1 MSRTDL
7 TEQQWRQLE
16 PLLPSNPRRGHAFVD
31 RRRVLNGILW
41 REKTGAPWRDVP
53 PRSAPGKPAMTA
65 SCAGRAMASGSAFC
79 GSCRPRPMPPGRSTG
94 MALRSMLLISRRTEV
109 RLVPGKT
116 APQRKKGG
124 LERRV
129 AGTFTG
135 RPHEQAASLCRW
147 PRTPIGGH
155 RHGRSTCRRHPDRIG
170 ARCHFCSPPGT
181 RSASKTSHSPARG
194 PCIWGAQVAS
204 ADPVPQDS
212 VHLPGARRRQSTSLE
227 ARERRRL
234 SAFLRSPGVQGAQR
248 RRARHQSA
256 HGLPGRRYPL
266 RQARLPL
273 PGNRD
278 CRNNYPMDL
287 LESVR
292 QTLAPPLPHLSPR
305 NIS

>member
-1 MSRTDL
+1 
-7 TEQQWRQLE
+7 
-16 PLLPSNPRRGHAFVD
+16 
-31 RRRVLNGILW
+31 
-41 REKTGAPWRDVP
+41 
-53 PRSAPGKPAMTA
+53 
-65 SCAGRAMASGSAFC
+65 
-79 GSCRPRPMPPGRSTG
+79 MPPGRSTG

-227 ARERRRL
+227 ARGRRRL
-234 SAFLRSPGVQGAQR
+234 SAFLRSPGVQGR
-248 RRARHQSA
+248 NVVERAINRLMDFRA
-256 HGLPGRRYPL
+256 VATRYDK
-266 RQARLPL
+266 R
-273 PGNRD
+273 G
-278 CRNNYPMDL
+278 YHY
-287 LESVR
+287 
-292 QTLAPPLPHLSPR
+292 LATVTVATIIQWLF
-305 NIS
+305 